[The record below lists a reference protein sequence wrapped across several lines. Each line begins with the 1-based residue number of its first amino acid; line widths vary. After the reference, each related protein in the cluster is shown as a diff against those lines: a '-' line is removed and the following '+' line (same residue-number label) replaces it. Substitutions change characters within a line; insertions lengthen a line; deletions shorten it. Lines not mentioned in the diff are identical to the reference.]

1 MRSFL
6 HILKKIVKI
15 ALIIPIFALLYFLSA
30 WMMASLPLNEEQPK
44 GEITLFLVSNGV
56 HTDVVMPLKNDIFDW
71 SDVVNP
77 KDTLTTDP
85 QITHIGLGWGERN
98 FYLYTP
104 EWKDLTFSNALSALS
119 GLNRTLIHVTYYP
132 FEPRENSYVVKFL
145 VTPEQYRNLTKSLLA
160 GFQQKNGQ
168 TILLKGVHHQS
179 NDAFYEAKGRYHLF
193 NTCNTWLN
201 DKLVESGLKGVYW
214 TPFSSPLLEQ
224 YR

>member
-6 HILKKIVKI
+6 HILKKIGKI
-15 ALIIPIFALLYFLSA
+15 VLIIPIFALLYFLSA
-30 WMMASLPLNEEQPK
+30 WIMASLPLNEDQPK

-77 KDTLTTDP
+77 KDTLTANP

-104 EWKDLTFSNALSALS
+104 
-119 GLNRTLIHVTYYP
+119 TLIHVTYYP
-132 FEPRENSYVVKFL
+132 FEPRENSHVVKFM

-160 GFQQKNGQ
+160 GFQQENGQ
-168 TILLKGVHHQS
+168 PILLKGVHHQS

-201 DKLVESGLKGVYW
+201 DKLVKSGLKGVYW